1 VAFNLA
7 AWGNALHSGEKSYGI
22 VRRRKWWLSVSAVF
36 VALSVASLVGLIGNG
51 VNPGIDFRGG
61 SSFTV
66 SGVSTTDLGPAQQVV
81 AELAPDQVP
90 VTQLVTTGGVSTIRV
105 EIGKSTDPTI
115 DDATVSRDIEE
126 ALAVAY
132 GTTAKPAQV
141 SKTFVGANWGA
152 DVTSKALKG
161 LGIFIVL
168 VMIVMSVYFR
178 AWRMAAAALVALAHD
193 LVFTVGVYAAV
204 GFEVTPASVIGFL
217 TILGYSLYDTVVVF
231 DKVRENTANVT
242 SQTRYTY
249 DELANLAVN
258 QTLVRSLNTSIVA
271 LLPVTS
277 ILFVGAILLGA
288 GTLKDISLA
297 LFVGMAVGT
306 YSSIFVATPMEV
318 ALRDR
323 EPRIRQHTA
332 AVLAARAAGHGA
344 VDADGNVRVGALVKG
359 EHRGTA
365 AQPKRKRR
373 S

>member
-1 VAFNLA
+1 VNLSLA
-7 AWGNALHSGEKSYGI
+7 SWGNALHSGDKSYGI
-22 VRRRKWWLSVSAVF
+22 VRKRKWWFVVSAVL
-36 VALSVASLVGLIGNG
+36 VGLSIASLVGLVGNG
-51 VNPGIDFRGG
+51 INPGIDFRGG
-61 SSFTV
+61 SSFIV
-66 SGVSTTDLGPAQQVV
+66 SGVSTTDLGPARQVV
-81 AELAPDQVP
+81 AEFVPDQVP
-90 VTQLVTTGGVSTIRV
+90 ITQVLTTGGVSSVRV
-105 EIGKSTDPTI
+105 EIGKSTDPAI
-115 DDATVSRDIEE
+115 DDATLSSEIEN
-126 ALAVAY
+126 ALAAAY
-132 GTTAKPAQV
+132 GTPDHPAEV
-141 SKTFVGANWGA
+141 SSTFVGANWGA
-152 DVTSKALKG
+152 DVTNKAIKG
-161 LGIFIVL
+161 LIIFLVL
-168 VMIVMSVYFR
+168 VTMVMSMYFR
-178 AWRMAAAALVALAHD
+178 AWRMAAAALVALFHD

-204 GFEVTPASVIGFL
+204 GFEITPASVIGFL

-271 LLPVTS
+271 LLPVSS
-277 ILFVGAILLGA
+277 ILFVGAFLLGA

-306 YSSIFVATPMEV
+306 YSSIFVATPVEV

-323 EPRIRQHTA
+323 EPRIRQHTQ
-332 AVLAARAAGHGA
+332 AVLAARASGHGS
-344 VDADGNVRVGALVKG
+344 VDADGNVRVGALIKG